1 MHVASKQLSKYELDI
16 SLSINSVSPLFFF
29 CSGVNIKPVKM
40 LVFYFWGDLGRKN
53 SFFYYVSLSSPA
65 AIFFLHLMMIVFFYF
80 SVLTLLVFAFIWF
93 SW

>member
-16 SLSINSVSPLFFF
+16 SLSINSMSPLFF

-40 LVFYFWGDLGRKN
+40 LVLYFWGDLGRKN

-65 AIFFLHLMMIVFFYF
+65 DISFY
-80 SVLTLLVFAFIWF
+80 T
-93 SW
+93 